1 MNGISPSLHA
11 SIAGVSIA
19 FSSVE
24 ADIISWIRGFYRE
37 YLTGPVSCPDLR
49 LVLSRSATLLGDEED
64 AEFYKGQS
72 GVARQRDFISFPL
85 PGQPLAFAAELSPET
100 EDAVCNLLR
109 WLLPPLLVRR
119 GALLLHSAA
128 VVRDGWG
135 YAFFG
140 KSGAGKS
147 TATELIRRRD
157 PAALAVGD
165 DAAII
170 AWEEGRPWLL
180 SAPLGCGYAHVP
192 PPPRRVPLRGLFSL
206 HQGQSHGLSRCPP
219 SEGLMRLIANSM
231 VADGSH
237 DDGALEAALR
247 FVDASPGVHALEFR
261 KDGDFWD
268 MILREGERHGK
279 EAKPTAEAL

>member
-1 MNGISPSLHA
+1 M
-11 SIAGVSIA
+11 
-19 FSSVE
+19 
-24 ADIISWIRGFYRE
+24 
-37 YLTGPVSCPDLR
+37 
-49 LVLSRSATLLGDEED
+49 RSFTKA
-64 AEFYKGQS
+64 S
-72 GVARQRDFISFPL
+72 GVARQRLYLL
-85 PGQPLAFAAELSPET
+85 PIAGAAPAFAAELSPET

-237 DDGALEAALR
+237 DDGAWRPLCDLSMLHQECTRWSFARIVILGYDIKRAPWKRSQAHRGSPMKAAVKTETPHPVAHSATGPL
-247 FVDASPGVHALEFR
+247 PG
-261 KDGDFWD
+261 
-268 MILREGERHGK
+268 
-279 EAKPTAEAL
+279 AKSTELPTFAVPRV